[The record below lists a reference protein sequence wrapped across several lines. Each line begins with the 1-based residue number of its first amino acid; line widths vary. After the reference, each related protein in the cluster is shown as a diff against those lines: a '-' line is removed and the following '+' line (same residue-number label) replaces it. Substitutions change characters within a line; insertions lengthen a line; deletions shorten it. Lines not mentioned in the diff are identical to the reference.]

1 MAKPVTPATARG
13 EQTRQRLLDAAEKEF
28 GEKGFHTASITSITQ
43 RAGVAQGTFY
53 IYFRSKEDILR
64 ALVRHM
70 GSTMRRSL
78 TAATHG
84 LPDRVAVEKA
94 AFRHFL
100 RIAVDH
106 SNLYRILLECQFI
119 DPALYQEHY
128 QRLLAGYVPRLV
140 KAQEAGEIRSGDP
153 EALAWLLMGIN
164 YFFGQ
169 RYAAWEHRMPPDEVV
184 DTVVA
189 FIEQGMRLEET
200 AASTVD

>member
-1 MAKPVTPATARG
+1 MATPVTPATARG
-13 EQTRQRLLDAAEKEF
+13 ELTRQRLLDAAEREF
-28 GEKGFHTASITSITQ
+28 GEKGFHSASITSITQ

-78 TAATHG
+78 TAATEG

-100 RIAVDH
+100 SIAVEH

-119 DPALYQEHY
+119 DPELYQEHY
-128 QRLLAGYVPRLV
+128 QRLLTGYVPRLMQ
-140 KAQEAGEIRSGDP
+140 AQERGEIRPGNP
-153 EALAWLLMGIN
+153 ESLAWLLMGIN

-169 RYAAWEHRMPPDEVV
+169 RYAAWEHQMPPEDVIE
-184 DTVVA
+184 TVLD
-189 FIEQGMRLEET
+189 FIEQGLTPAAAT
-200 AASTVD
+200 AMARD